1 MMRPVGRRSL
11 LATIG
16 SLTGL
21 AALELARPATAFAEA
36 ARAPMPDGPWD
47 LSWLDQLKGKHKQV
61 FDTGNLEFG
70 LIVPTN
76 YLDAAQE
83 VFGLAYPDVNT
94 VVGIGGSVYPY
105 NATDAIWAKYEVG
118 RRWKIKE
125 PGSDAWATRN
135 IYVEGTPRGKKVIGI
150 KPLLARG
157 TIFWQC
163 NNALNGIVREFA
175 ADTKQPVDQVR
186 AELVAGLQPW
196 VKLVPAHTLLIG
208 LSQEHGCTYE
218 SLG

>member
-1 MMRPVGRRSL
+1 MIRPVGRRSL
-11 LATIG
+11 LTTLA
-16 SLTGL
+16 SLSGL
-21 AALELARPATAFAEA
+21 AALELARPPRAFAEA
-36 ARAPMPDGPWD
+36 VHTPLSDGPWA
-47 LSWLDQLKGKHKQV
+47 LSWLNQLKGKHKQV
-61 FDTGNLEFG
+61 FDNGTTDWTL
-70 LIVPTN
+70 LIVTN

-83 VFGLAYPDVNT
+83 VFGMSYPDVNT
-94 VVGIGGSVYPY
+94 VVGIGHTAFPY
-105 NATDAIWAKYEVG
+105 NATDAIWAKYEIG

-125 PGSDAWATRN
+125 PGTDNWATRN
-135 IYVEGTPRGKKVIGI
+135 IYVEATPRGKKVIGI

-163 NNALNGIVREFA
+163 NNALNGIVAEFA
-175 ADTKQPVDQVR
+175 EDTKQPVDQVR

-208 LSQEHGCTYE
+208 LAQEHGCTYE